1 MPAFHRHLP
10 AALSV
15 ACACLCTG
23 CLTLQKYPDTPPAQ
37 LDPAPPKPI
46 RTALPPI
53 TAERGTRDGGRV
65 ASAEKRNA
73 SGTGRVERDSQRGT
87 TSPAASS
94 LADQIMGRTPPAPPP
109 PPVMPPQTFPS
120 PGKNTP
126 TDFQALEKAARGA
139 NGRGGT
145 SVASRVT
152 SSGNGTGVVGRT
164 ATHDTPPPN
173 PGADA
178 PAPATINQPPST
190 IVSAPSSR
198 LPPLG
203 TRLLAL
209 NFRQIIALQTL
220 LDRRHFSCNCADGKV
235 GSRTHAALRAFQK
248 AHDLT
253 VTGEP
258 NAATLAAL
266 GDLGSVFTSYTI
278 TGDDHAQLTQN
289 PTTWVARSQATRLG
303 YQTILEALAERGHA
317 TQQAIRDLNPQV
329 TVWPDPPAGTTLTIP
344 DIGPTDKLSHA
355 TRIRISI
362 GGKLVRVYDG
372 TGQQMAQFPC
382 SIARDPKKR
391 EPCEISVAVVAPNP
405 NYTFDPAL
413 FAEDPESA
421 TIQTKLIIPPGPR
434 NPVGSAWVGLSKTGY
449 GMHGTPKPEDIGKTE
464 SHGCFRLANWN
475 AQKLLRM
482 VEIGTPV
489 SVEE

>member
-1 MPAFHRHLP
+1 MPVRHRHL
-10 AALSV
+10 AAAQLAV
-15 ACACLCTG
+15 VACLCAG
-23 CLTLQKYPDTPPAQ
+23 CVTLKQYPDAPPAQ

-46 RTALPPI
+46 LTALPPVV
-53 TAERGTRDGGRV
+53 AARGTKAVGRV
-65 ASAEKRNA
+65 ANGA
-73 SGTGRVERDSQRGT
+73 GRVESGSRRETRDPQRGT
-87 TSPAASS
+87 TGASSSS
-94 LADQIMGRTPPAPPP
+94 LADLIMGRTPPPAPPP
-109 PPVMPPQTFPS
+109 LMPPQTFPS
-120 PGKNTP
+120 PGKSTP
-126 TDFQALEKAARGA
+126 LDFQALEKAAHGTGAVSGVAGGRGA
-139 NGRGGT
+139 PNAEGRGSGGT
-145 SVASRVT
+145 QP
-152 SSGNGTGVVGRT
+152 
-164 ATHDTPPPN
+164 ATREAPPPN
-173 PGADA
+173 SGANR
-178 PAPATINQPPST
+178 PAPATINHPPAT
-190 IVSAPSSR
+190 IALPAFPR
-198 LPPLG
+198 PPPLD
-203 TRLLAL
+203 TRLLSL
-209 NFRQIIALQTL
+209 DFRQIIALQTL
-220 LDRRHFSCNCADGKV
+220 LDRQHFSCNCADGKV

-248 AHDLT
+248 ARGLT

-258 NAATLAAL
+258 GAATLAAL
-266 GDLGSVFTSYTI
+266 GDLGGGFTSYTV
-278 TGDDHAQLTQN
+278 TADDHAQLTQN
-289 PTTWVARSQATRLG
+289 PTTWVGRAQAARLG

-344 DIGPTDKLSHA
+344 DVSSSVALAHA
-355 TRIRISI
+355 ACLRISI
-362 GGKLVRVYDG
+362 GGKLVRVFDG
-372 TGQQMAQFPC
+372 AGQQLAQFPC

-413 FAEDPESA
+413 FSEDPESA
-421 TIQTKLIIPPGPR
+421 SITTRLIIPPGPR